1 MKAGYDES
9 FQTSSTSLVEGD
21 ELWPSN
27 LFFLINLEM
36 KLCFCRPWNFIM
48 VKYGTWWNED
58 STTFH
63 KFGVERIQIK
73 NGGWIAFAASGNS
86 LRFHAAA

>member
-1 MKAGYDES
+1 
-9 FQTSSTSLVEGD
+9 
-21 ELWPSN
+21 
-27 LFFLINLEM
+27 
-36 KLCFCRPWNFIM
+36 M
-48 VKYGTWWNED
+48 VKYDTWWNED